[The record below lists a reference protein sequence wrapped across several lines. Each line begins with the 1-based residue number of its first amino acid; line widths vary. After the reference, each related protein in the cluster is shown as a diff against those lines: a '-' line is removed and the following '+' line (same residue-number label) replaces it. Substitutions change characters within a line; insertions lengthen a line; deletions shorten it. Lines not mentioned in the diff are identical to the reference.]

1 MKSLVRYSEAFKLQ
15 VVREL
20 ETGRFGSLLEVS
32 RAYGIRGAL
41 TVGKWVRRYG
51 KDHLLGKVVWVMKAD
66 EQAEVKV
73 LRQRVRD
80 LEKALVDTHL
90 DLKFEQAYVHLACE
104 AAGIKDV
111 ADFKKS
117 TLGCG
122 ELCCRPTGSET
133 QCYGFV
139 RMGEN
144 ESAELLCGAAF
155 ASAST
160 GG

>member
-1 MKSLVRYSEAFKLQ
+1 VKSIVRYSEAFKLQ
-15 VVREL
+15 VIREL
-20 ETGRFGSLLEVS
+20 ESGRFTSICEAS
-32 RAYGIRGAL
+32 RAYGIKGAM

-51 KDHLLGKVVWVMKAD
+51 RDHLLGKVVWVMKAD

-111 ADFKKS
+111 ADFKKKHA
-117 TLGCG
+117 G
-122 ELCCRPTGSET
+122 
-133 QCYGFV
+133 V
-139 RMGEN
+139 R
-144 ESAELLCGAAF
+144 
-155 ASAST
+155 
-160 GG
+160 